1 MSTVKPRPGFRRLS
15 NDRRP
20 GDCHTI
26 PSFCRSNAISPAKY
40 FELKRDGR
48 GPREIELDRRILI
61 TPEAEQEWRRAREA
75 ETQARR
81 RQELKSA

>member
-40 FELKRDGR
+40 YELKRDGR
-48 GPREIELDRRILI
+48 GPREIELTAGSSL
-61 TPEAEQEWRRAREA
+61 
-75 ETQARR
+75 RR
-81 RQELKSA
+81 RPNRSGAARVRPRRRPVVVKS